1 MHLDMLWICTTL
13 CVNKAMKDIVKA
25 ETSEEDL
32 FMHCGSTGCPDFITT
47 CLHTVWSLTVWMDN
61 YLNWQ
66 CRFSGTPPLPT
77 SFKKYE
83 GKTQH
88 GGVWGNW
95 IWRRSLPL
103 WCSTSA
109 EENTAVPLVFYTECW
124 SLLGR
129 SCWLHCRGSDAYLCL
144 PWACVGSVCLCY
156 S

>member
-66 CRFSGTPPLPT
+66 CRFSGTPPFPPPLKNMKERHNMVG
-77 SFKKYE
+77 FEEIEY
-83 GKTQH
+83 
-88 GGVWGNW
+88 GGEACHFG
-95 IWRRSLPL
+95 
-103 WCSTSA
+103 
-109 EENTAVPLVFYTECW
+109 AVPVLRKTLQCRWWCFIPSVEACWGVHVDYTAEAVM
-124 SLLGR
+124 
-129 SCWLHCRGSDAYLCL
+129 HICL